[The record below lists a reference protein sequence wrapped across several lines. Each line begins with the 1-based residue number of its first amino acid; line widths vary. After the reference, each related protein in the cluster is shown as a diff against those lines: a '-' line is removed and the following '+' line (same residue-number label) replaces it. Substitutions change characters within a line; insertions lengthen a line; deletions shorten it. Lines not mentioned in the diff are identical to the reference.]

1 MDHSAPRAPR
11 NSRDSLATRLV
22 LFVFLSAFVTAL
34 AMTAIAVHSTYSSLR
49 ARVDRSF
56 PARLERSAVRLA
68 ELVDASGKELSQLAS
83 EPSLSDIADGRYSGG
98 GAGMRIH
105 HVLTQGHRFDALLLT
120 DAKGSTL
127 AAAFKPT
134 LGSGVVESVVA
145 SASGPVSLV
154 GNTVVISVVIRD
166 HGEGSSSILRGVISA
181 RALEGALSGNRGP
194 EGEAVYLVNRA
205 GQVIADAPGA
215 WPAWS
220 FPDVVM
226 EGDPALGVL
235 EFQSRDGTRALAQ
248 ALPLPFLS
256 GALVVAQ
263 PFDDALAPVF
273 ALLTRMLMAD
283 LVIAL
288 LFSACA
294 LRISR
299 AVVRPLEALTDGAR
313 RITRGELDVSFPDA
327 VSRDEVGLLTHAF
340 NEMARRLRGNHAE
353 LEEQHGELLEKNQA
367 LQDANELLEQLVI
380 TDSLTKLHN
389 HRFFQ
394 EALLREIKRV
404 NRTKEPLAL
413 LLLDIDDFKRLNDRY
428 GHAAGDEILI
438 RIAQILNES
447 VRESDIL
454 ARYGGEEFVVLA
466 TGTDLEGACALAEK
480 VRQSVSESSFVLH
493 DEERSMIRTTVS
505 IGVAEYLGDRKSFF
519 QAADQALYSAKG
531 SGKDCVV
538 AADADQTP
546 N

>member
-1 MDHSAPRAPR
+1 MGHSGPRAPR

-34 AMTAIAVHSTYSSLR
+34 AMTAIAVHSTQSSLR
-49 ARVDRSF
+49 ARIDRSF
-56 PARLERSAVRLA
+56 PVRLERSAVRLA
-68 ELVDASGKELSQLAS
+68 ELVDTAGKELRQLAS
-83 EPSLSDIADGRYSGG
+83 ERSLLDIANGRSSGG
-98 GAGMRIH
+98 AAGMRVH
-105 HVLTQGHRFDALLLT
+105 HVLTQGRRFDALLLS
-120 DAKGSTL
+120 DSGGSTL

-134 LGSGVVESVVA
+134 LGGGVVESVVA
-145 SASGPVSLV
+145 SVSEPVSLV
-154 GNTVVISVVIRD
+154 GNTVVISVVIRNEAD
-166 HGEGSSSILRGVISA
+166 EGSAILRGVISA
-181 RALEGALSGNRGP
+181 RALEGALASIRGP
-194 EGEAVYLVNRA
+194 GGEAVYLVGGA

-220 FPDVVM
+220 FPAGVM
-226 EGDPALGVL
+226 EGDPSLGVH
-235 EFQSRDGTRALAQ
+235 EFQSRDGTHALAQ
-248 ALPLPFLS
+248 AMPLPFLS

-263 PFDDALAPVF
+263 PVDDAMAPAY

-283 LVIAL
+283 LLIAL

-294 LRISR
+294 LRIAR
-299 AVVRPLEALTDGAR
+299 AVVQPLEALADGAR

-327 VSRDEVGLLTHAF
+327 PGRDEVGLLTHAF
-340 NEMARRLRGNHAE
+340 NEMAGRLRGNQAE
-353 LEEQHGELLEKNQA
+353 LEGHHAALLEKNQA

-380 TDSLTKLHN
+380 TDGLTKLHN

-394 EALLREIKRV
+394 DQLTREIKRV
-404 NRTKEPLAL
+404 SRTQEPLSM

-466 TGTDLEGACALAEK
+466 TGTDLVGACALAEK
-480 VRQSVSESSFVLH
+480 IRQSVSESSFVLH
-493 DEERSMIRTTVS
+493 DEERPIIRTTIS

-538 AADADQTP
+538 AAGAEDLPA
-546 N
+546 